1 MRARSRP
8 VPQLPGRHCLS
19 DLPRLPPMPDNK
31 ERAAKPATG
40 HLVKQMPNRAYRQS
54 DLYRLFAHACQRLR
68 CFRMHADDD
77 RRDDAMS
84 LDRDLALEVLE
95 SGGDRAYVPVRLLDL
110 DSFVR
115 NYVEIYDKVNDNDR
129 VILLLTRVW
138 FPAQR
143 AALASVNNHDKPLGP
158 FPFQSRKLREVSTA
172 PCHRMN
178 APPPPIHPR
187 EYNVATGRKPPVS
200 LSACYEP
207 LASHAQSRKGC
218 QTPLAAL

>member
-95 SGGDRAYVPVRLLDL
+95 SGGDRAYVTYSPARIQRCNRAKASCLTFRLLRTVSESRSIKKGL
-110 DSFVR
+110 P
-115 NYVEIYDKVNDNDR
+115 N
-129 VILLLTRVW
+129 
-138 FPAQR
+138 
-143 AALASVNNHDKPLGP
+143 ALGSPIANALELMIANCANGTQ
-158 FPFQSRKLREVSTA
+158 QS
-172 PCHRMN
+172 
-178 APPPPIHPR
+178 
-187 EYNVATGRKPPVS
+187 
-200 LSACYEP
+200 
-207 LASHAQSRKGC
+207 
-218 QTPLAAL
+218 

>member
-1 MRARSRP
+1 M
-8 VPQLPGRHCLS
+8 PQLPGRHCLS

-95 SGGDRAYVPVRLLDL
+95 FGGDRAYVPVRLLDL

-129 VILLLTRVW
+129 AILLLTRVW

-143 AALASVNNHDKPLGP
+143 AALASVNNHVK
-158 FPFQSRKLREVSTA
+158 R
-172 PCHRMN
+172 
-178 APPPPIHPR
+178 
-187 EYNVATGRKPPVS
+187 
-200 LSACYEP
+200 
-207 LASHAQSRKGC
+207 
-218 QTPLAAL
+218 

>member
-1 MRARSRP
+1 M
-8 VPQLPGRHCLS
+8 PQLPGRHCLS

-77 RRDDAMS
+77 RRDDAMPNP
-84 LDRDLALEVLE
+84 DVKHTHEFRRETADLALEVLE
-95 SGGDRAYVPVRLLDL
+95 SGSDRAYVPVRLLDL

-129 VILLLTRVW
+129 AILLLTRVW

-143 AALASVNNHDKPLGP
+143 AALASVNNHVK
-158 FPFQSRKLREVSTA
+158 R
-172 PCHRMN
+172 
-178 APPPPIHPR
+178 
-187 EYNVATGRKPPVS
+187 
-200 LSACYEP
+200 
-207 LASHAQSRKGC
+207 
-218 QTPLAAL
+218 